1 MNKLEP
7 NKYYYLGDFIVKL
20 TEAGVLRVT
29 SDMGVINIKPQ
40 AENVVEINSVINFH
54 DKKDEY

>member
-20 TEAGVLRVT
+20 TEAGVLKVT
-29 SDMGVINIKPQ
+29 SDRGVIHIQPK
-40 AENVVEINSVINFH
+40 AENAMEINSVINFH
-54 DKKDEY
+54 NKTD